1 MNQLEEHHNI
11 RIGDKVYPTLL
22 FDGPDMPEEVNM
34 TNFMAIS
41 SGRFQVLET
50 RSGIIE
56 RIDDLDASLFGIT
69 FRVLYPNGKS
79 HGSSIS
85 HLRPD
90 GILLVL
96 DD

>member
-1 MNQLEEHHNI
+1 VNQLEEHHNI

-22 FDGPDMPEEVNM
+22 FDGPDTPEAVSMINLM
-34 TNFMAIS
+34 DIA